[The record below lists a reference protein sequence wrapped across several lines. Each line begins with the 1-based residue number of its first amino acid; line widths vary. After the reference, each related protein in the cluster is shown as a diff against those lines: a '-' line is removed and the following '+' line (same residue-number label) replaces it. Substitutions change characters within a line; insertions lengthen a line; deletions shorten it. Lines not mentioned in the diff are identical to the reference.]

1 MKKKILLLLAFIF
14 YGIISI
20 QAQDLVDITNTGS
33 CEKALDITRFKRF
46 GPTTPPEKQKQVN
59 QNSFELPKH
68 TVWYKFTIQKKGIM
82 LFDIIPTSVDDNYD
96 FMLFKNTENFCTEF
110 NNNNIKPLRTNYMP
124 PQKGDNAY
132 TGLSFFGKE
141 KTYEKAIEVEKGQVY
156 YLVLNNVYDSGK
168 GHSIVFNYLK
178 TIDIKGNISNTRND
192 HSINAYVVW
201 RNLRNNEVFTKQQ
214 TNKKGDFIIKAITT
228 NEANSFPQYELC
240 VYADNFFPEYKIYTT
255 EQMNSESIAPV
266 NITLEKIKKG
276 YNNKALGIIYFEPN
290 GLATTNKSEYVKRR
304 LLKAMLTNSKIEI
317 ILEGH
322 TNGMYPST
330 DVDFQLSLERADVVK
345 QYLITN
351 GIDAARIQT
360 KGLGSTSE
368 IYQAPEDEQQEGANR
383 RVEVNFVKF

>member
-1 MKKKILLLLAFIF
+1 
-14 YGIISI
+14 
-20 QAQDLVDITNTGS
+20 
-33 CEKALDITRFKRF
+33 
-46 GPTTPPEKQKQVN
+46 
-59 QNSFELPKH
+59 
-68 TVWYKFTIQKKGIM
+68 
-82 LFDIIPTSVDDNYD
+82 
-96 FMLFKNTENFCTEF
+96 
-110 NNNNIKPLRTNYMP
+110 MP

-141 KTYEKAIEVEKGQVY
+141 KAYEKAIEVEKGQVY
-156 YLVLNNVYDSGK
+156 YLVLNNVYDNGK

-178 TIDIKGNISNTRND
+178 TINIKGSVSNTRND

-266 NITLEKIKKG
+266 NITLERIKKG